1 MREAKNWPR
10 TAFGSITGLY
20 VREIPIALAL
30 SITGIDKKK
39 SFDTKM
45 IRSLMK
51 HEQISNIERQWY
63 NGGELPTVTNKVNF
77 TANNL
82 KSYVDSQ
89 KKGFFFVD
97 GIKYKAEPQINHAYC
112 CTNCGDLKHGKK
124 Y

>member
-1 MREAKNWPR
+1 MGIDSIVEATVISNALDQMTLKIRTKNLDDFIIMREAKNWPR

-20 VREIPIALAL
+20 VRVIPIALAL

-82 KSYVDSQ
+82 KS
-89 KKGFFFVD
+89 
-97 GIKYKAEPQINHAYC
+97 
-112 CTNCGDLKHGKK
+112 
-124 Y
+124 